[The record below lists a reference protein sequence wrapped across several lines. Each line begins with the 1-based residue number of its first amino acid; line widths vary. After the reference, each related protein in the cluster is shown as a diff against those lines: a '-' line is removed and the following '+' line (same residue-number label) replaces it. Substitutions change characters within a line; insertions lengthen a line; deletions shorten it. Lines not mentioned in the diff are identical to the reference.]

1 MARHRRGSHDVGE
14 AVDVCAEPHER
25 SHAAGLR
32 VRVPRRQLR
41 DAQHPERSEGG
52 RSSEVVQAFR
62 PASRRPGDGGPEG
75 PHYLTI
81 LMRPSIAGATSP
93 LAAIYFSSAVAT
105 RSPDSASTSTF
116 WP

>member
-1 MARHRRGSHDVGE
+1 MARHRRGSHDVDE
-14 AVDVCAEPHER
+14 AVDVCAEPDER

-52 RSSEVVQAFR
+52 GSAQVVQ
-62 PASRRPGDGGPEG
+62 

-81 LMRPSIAGATSP
+81 LMRPSMAGATSR
-93 LAAIYFSSAVAT
+93 LAAMYFSSAVAT
-105 RSPDSASTSTF
+105 RSPDCASTSTF
-116 WP
+116 CPTNIE